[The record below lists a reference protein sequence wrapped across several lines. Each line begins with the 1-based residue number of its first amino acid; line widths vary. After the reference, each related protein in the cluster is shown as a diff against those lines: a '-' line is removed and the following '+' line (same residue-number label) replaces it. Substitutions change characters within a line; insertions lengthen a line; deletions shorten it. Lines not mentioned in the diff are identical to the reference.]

1 MVRRERRKQIKK
13 RIIIEFI
20 RKDEP
25 KDKAYAKGTSFLKIN
40 TLR

>member
-20 RKDEP
+20 GKDEP
-25 KDKAYAKGTSFLKIN
+25 KDKVYAKGTSFLKIN